1 VKGMVKRGIQ
11 NGPCIA
17 ELLTTDLRAAGLL
30 PTRYRVVSRRVA
42 SGPICV
48 LYLACGDEGEGVY
61 VGFDYDT
68 AWRAVEAS
76 GAEEIWRAHTGRPD
90 AH

>member
-1 VKGMVKRGIQ
+1 MVKRGIQ
-11 NGPCIA
+11 NGPRIA
-17 ELLTTDLRAAGLL
+17 ELLTADLRAAGLL
-30 PTRYRVVSRRVA
+30 PTKYRVVSRRIA

-68 AWRAVEAS
+68 AWRTVEAS
-76 GAEEIWRAHTGRPD
+76 GAEGIWQAHAGGPD
-90 AH
+90 TH

>member
-1 VKGMVKRGIQ
+1 MVTRGAQ
-11 NGPCIA
+11 NGTRIA
-17 ELLTTDLRAAGLL
+17 ELLTADLRAAGLL
-30 PTRYRVVSRRVA
+30 PTTYRVVSRRVA

-48 LYLACGDEGEGVY
+48 LYLARGDEGEGVY

-76 GAEEIWRAHTGRPD
+76 GAEGVWRAHARLPA